1 LYKRII
7 ISVILSITVILVSL
21 GIASYITVNDTIT
34 RSLNRRV
41 ELANTIARHADSILE
56 NNFNRLYDISL
67 SGGIDFKDKNWAPE
81 RKALETAYQY
91 SIFTDGI
98 FLLDKSGNMVMTYPS
113 RLDFSVNLLSLP
125 SVSKVIMSGK
135 PVVSDIYTVEPSR
148 KKVIYALVPL
158 KNRDGEIVGVAGG
171 EINPTNYMLNQVIR
185 SVPSDQN
192 TFMEIVDSHGVVIAS
207 NNPNRVFTGSDHDR
221 FISHLIEKKE
231 SAVRRCH
238 RCHLNEKIKGG
249 SMDERSTD
257 VLAFSPLEM
266 APWGVSILQ
275 PEKDV
280 FAPARELRKTFLFF
294 SVVSISIA
302 LLMAVGMSRSIVK
315 PVHELI
321 DATRSIAA
329 GNMSKSIGFGG
340 VDEIGMLSSSFEV
353 MRVKLADSLET
364 LHQYN
369 VELENRVSER
379 TKEIMLSR
387 KKVENLLKKVITAQ
401 EEERKR
407 VARGLHDETMQAL
420 SAMLMKIEVCRLYRE
435 APSVE
440 KIEEMRNIALKTL
453 QDLRIL
459 IQNLRPSILDDI
471 GLEAAVQ
478 WLLDKHLGEK
488 GINCFLNIL
497 GEKGKRFSP
506 YIEITLFRIIQEV
519 IVNIARHAEAENVLV
534 ILRIGEKNV
543 SVDIED
549 DGRGFDVTSALKQ
562 TEDGRGLGLLGMR
575 ERVNNLDGKLEI
587 CSTPGQGAR
596 VTVSI
601 PIYS

>member
-1 LYKRII
+1 MYKRII
-7 ISVILSITVILVSL
+7 ISVILSILVIIVSL
-21 GIASYITVNDTIT
+21 GIASYITVNDTIS
-34 RSLNRRV
+34 RSLKRRV
-41 ELANTIARHADSILE
+41 ELANTIARHADSVLE

-67 SGGIDFKDKNWAPE
+67 SGGIDFKDKNWGPE
-81 RKALETAYQY
+81 KKALEIAYQY
-91 SIFTDGI
+91 SIFSDGI
-98 FLLDKSGNMVMTYPS
+98 FLLDRHGNMVLTYPP
-113 RLDFSVNLLSLP
+113 RLDHSVNLLSLP
-125 SVSKVIMSGK
+125 PVSRVIASGK

-148 KKVIYALVPL
+148 KKVIYAMVPL
-158 KNRDGEIVGVAGG
+158 KDKDGEVVGIAGG

-185 SVPSDQN
+185 SVPSDEN
-192 TFMEIVDSHGVVIAS
+192 TFMEIVDSHGVIIAS

-221 FISHLIEKKE
+221 FLAHLIEKKE

-238 RCHLNEKIKGG
+238 RCHVNEKTRNGQE
-249 SMDERSTD
+249 ERSTD

-280 FAPARELRKTFLFF
+280 FAPASELKKTFLFF
-294 SVVSISIA
+294 SMVSVSVA

-321 DATRSIAA
+321 DATRSIAS
-329 GNMSKSIGFGG
+329 GDMSKSIGFGG
-340 VDEIGMLSSSFEV
+340 VDEIGRLSSSFEV

-364 LHQYN
+364 LQQYN

-379 TKEIMLSR
+379 TKEIILSR
-387 KKVENLLKKVITAQ
+387 KKVENLLRKVITAQ

-420 SAMLMKIEVCRLYRE
+420 SAMLMKIEMCRLYRE
-435 APSVE
+435 TPSAE
-440 KIEEMRNIALKTL
+440 KIEEMRTIALKTL

-471 GLEAAVQ
+471 GLEAAIQ

-488 GINCFLNIL
+488 GINCFLKIL
-497 GEKGKRFSP
+497 GEKGKRFNP

-519 IVNIARHAEAENVLV
+519 IVNIARHAEAENVFV
-534 ILRIGEKNV
+534 ILHIGEKNV

-549 DGRGFDVTSALKQ
+549 DGRGFDVPSALKQ

-575 ERVNNLDGKLEI
+575 ERVNNLDGRLEI
-587 CSTPGQGAR
+587 CSSPGHGAR
-596 VTVSI
+596 ITVHI